1 MSTQS
6 TPYPETT
13 IPAARRGAND
23 DRTLAETL
31 HDSAVEPK
39 AKLRQMMDSG
49 RARVTEWKGGIEGGI
64 RERPIQSVLIA
75 AAVGAV
81 IGVIVG
87 RRSR

>member
-1 MSTQS
+1 MTTQS
-6 TPYPETT
+6 TGYPETT
-13 IPAARRGAND
+13 LPTARRDGKD
-23 DRTLAETL
+23 DRTLADTL

-49 RARVTEWKGGIEGGI
+49 RARVSEWKGGVEGGI
-64 RERPIQSVLIA
+64 RERPIQSILIA

>member
-6 TPYPETT
+6 TPYPEVTLPT
-13 IPAARRGAND
+13 ARRGTSD

-31 HDSAVEPK
+31 HDSAIEPK

-49 RARVTEWKGGIEGGI
+49 RARVSEWKGGVEGGI
-64 RERPIQSVLIA
+64 RERPIQSLLIA

-81 IGVIVG
+81 IGVLVG